1 MNVQQQE
8 LYQRLQAFSLDEP
21 NAKYSF
27 SKRLARENGWTVEY
41 TQQAIAE
48 YKKFAFLAVVAE
60 HPVTPSEQVDQVW
73 HLHLAYTRSYWDE
86 FCPNILQKPLHH
98 SPTQGGSSEDNKF
111 NHWYNKTLEE
121 YTTFFG
127 EFPPVEIWPP
137 AEIRFNH
144 DIQVQRVNTE
154 DYWIIPKFRNLNLPV
169 FRFPKPAILGIG
181 FLLTLAL
188 TACEVSLTNMQNP
201 LDFTG
206 SEFLEFYFLSV
217 LTAIVLGL
225 GLDSLRKP
233 STATSSTHRKSL
245 FIEYLPA
252 LPIFAVLALGVA
264 KIFVSI
270 SRGKPIGYLFFL
282 CIFTLCI
289 AICFLPSSQSSS
301 RSSSR
306 SGNKSSNSSSS
317 YHSTN
322 SSSYYDSSSSNSGYG
337 SDGGSDCSSSYHS
350 TSSSSDSS
358 CGSDGGGG
366 GGDCGGGGCGGGC
379 GGGGCCGGA

>member
-1 MNVQQQE
+1 MNIQQQE
-8 LYQRLQAFSLDEP
+8 LYQRLQTFSLDEP

-73 HLHLAYTRSYWDE
+73 HLHLAYTRSYWDK

-98 SPTQGGSSEDNKF
+98 SPTQGGSSEGKKF
-111 NHWYNKTLEE
+111 NDWYNKTLES
-121 YTTFFG
+121 YTQLFG

-154 DYWIIPKFRNLNLPV
+154 DYWIIPKFRNLNLPQ

-188 TACEVSLTNMQNP
+188 TACEVSLTNILNP
-201 LDFTG
+201 LNFTG
-206 SEFLEFYFLSV
+206 SEFLGFYFLLV
-217 LTAIVLGL
+217 LVAIVLGL
-225 GLDSLRKP
+225 GLKSLGKPSTSSSLGSRKP
-233 STATSSTHRKSL
+233 S

-252 LPIFAVLALGVA
+252 LPVFAVLALGVA
-264 KIFVSI
+264 KIFMGI
-270 SRGKPIGYLFFL
+270 SRGKPVGYLLIF
-282 CIFTLCI
+282 CIITLMI
-289 AICFLPSSQSSS
+289 ALAFLPSSQSSRNVS
-301 RSSSR
+301 HRSSGNKNSSSR
-306 SGNKSSNSSSS
+306 

-322 SSSYYDSSSSNSGYG
+322 SSSNYNSSSSGSGFWFGGGGDCGGG
-337 SDGGSDCSSSYHS
+337 SDGGSNG
-350 TSSSSDSS
+350 
-358 CGSDGGGG
+358 GSNGG
-366 GGDCGGGGCGGGC
+366 GGDCGGGGCGGGGC
-379 GGGGCCGGA
+379 GGGGCGGA